1 MLGINIK
8 NMDIDTPGLLII
20 CGLQGGGKSH
30 YIKSLMYERRKK
42 FDWGIVF
49 SNTGWG
55 DGNFDY
61 VPEACVY
68 EHYDEKRL
76 ENLKA
81 LQKKC
86 IKAGRR
92 PHAFVIFDDCLEKK
106 QWESEALLSLSK
118 QVRHYNIT
126 CIISTQFP
134 SDIPNTYRNQIFQV
148 ALFKM
153 NNRFAVQ
160 SMYDSF
166 GQMFESCDEFKR
178 SRGI

>member
-106 QWESEALLSLSK
+106 QWESEA
-118 QVRHYNIT
+118 
-126 CIISTQFP
+126 
-134 SDIPNTYRNQIFQV
+134 RNQIFQV